1 MDSSVIRYFDEKF
14 GDYAW
19 SLCVWSSGGLT
30 FSSRFR
36 WTSLMS
42 SIQLQYS
49 ACVKAGGAAQAA
61 QALA

>member
-1 MDSSVIRYFDEKF
+1 MLLANRYFDESF

-19 SLCVWSSGGLT
+19 SLCTGSSRGRS
-30 FSSRFR
+30 FSSRFK

-49 ACVKAGGAAQAA
+49 ACVYIDYNEM
-61 QALA
+61 